1 VMDDMDGPS
10 GAMWT
15 ATLPFVLPSEPRAVT
30 VTLSVPPGNFAGAL
44 YRPLVEIVPVVELPP
59 TTASTSHLTEV
70 FANPETVAVYWRD
83 WLRPTIVEFEVMV
96 MVGAV
101 ADQETPQA
109 AMTEDNSR
117 TLFESIRIART
128 IPMKQTGG

>member
-1 VMDDMDGPS
+1 
-10 GAMWT
+10 
-15 ATLPFVLPSEPRAVT
+15 
-30 VTLSVPPGNFAGAL
+30 
-44 YRPLVEIVPVVELPP
+44 
-59 TTASTSHLTEV
+59 LTEV
-70 FANPETVAVYWRD
+70 FANPETVALYWRD

-101 ADQETPQA
+101 ADQEMPQA